1 MTFQNFSFR
10 TLVFVTACAYAG
22 QANLVF
28 AQESAYKD
36 LNECTKNEQ
45 IKATMTGA
53 ISGALAGF
61 GAAFL
66 SGKSDNAGKAA
77 ALGGVAG
84 GAIGFATAY
93 YKAIG
98 TCQKLNPS
106 WIPESSL
113 IRDPTK
119 SYAQVNAENRYRAGD
134 GIRVVTKS
142 IAMPETARPGEQV
155 EVSST
160 FDVMTPDGAET
171 AVVLDR
177 QLFAIV
183 NGNETSVPFPARPM
197 EERTVAA
204 GRSTDSVRLPITSDA
219 VAGTV
224 YRVQL
229 SVAPRGGA
237 PNVMSKMVKVV

>member
-1 MTFQNFSFR
+1 MTFLNFPFR
-10 TLVFVTACAYAG
+10 TLAFVAACACAG
-22 QANLVF
+22 QANLAL

-36 LNECTKNEQ
+36 LNDCTKSEQ

-53 ISGALAGF
+53 LSGALAGF

-66 SGKSDNAGKAA
+66 SGKSDKAGQAA

-93 YKAIG
+93 YNAIG

-113 IRDPTK
+113 ARDPAK
-119 SYAQVNAENRYRAGD
+119 SYAQVNAENRYRASD
-134 GIRVVTKS
+134 GIRMVIKS
-142 IAMPETARPGEQV
+142 IDMPESARPGEQV
-155 EVSST
+155 DVNTT

-183 NGNETSVPFPARPM
+183 NGKETPVPFPARPI

-204 GRSTDSVRLPITSDA
+204 GRSIDSVRLPITSDA

-224 YRVQL
+224 YRVQF
-229 SVAPRGGA
+229 SVAPRSGA
-237 PNVMSKMVKVV
+237 PNVMSKMIKVI

>member
-1 MTFQNFSFR
+1 
-10 TLVFVTACAYAG
+10 
-22 QANLVF
+22 
-28 AQESAYKD
+28 
-36 LNECTKNEQ
+36 
-45 IKATMTGA
+45 MTGA

-66 SGKSDNAGKAA
+66 SGKSDKAGEAA

-113 IRDPTK
+113 IRDPAK
-119 SYAQVNAENRYRAGD
+119 SFAQVNSENRYRASD

-142 IAMPETARPGEQV
+142 IVMPESARAGEQV
-155 EVSST
+155 EISST

-171 AVVLDR
+171 VVVLDR

-183 NGNETSVPFPARPM
+183 NGKETPVPFPARPM

-224 YRVQL
+224 YRVQF

-237 PNVMSKMVKVV
+237 PNVMSRIVKVV